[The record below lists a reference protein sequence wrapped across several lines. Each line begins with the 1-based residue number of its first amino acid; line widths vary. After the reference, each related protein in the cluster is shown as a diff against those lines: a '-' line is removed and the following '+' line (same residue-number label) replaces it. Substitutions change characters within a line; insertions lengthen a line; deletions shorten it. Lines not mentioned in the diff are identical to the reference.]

1 MIYAFLVTMHDDP
14 ATWHTS
20 IQFALCIIV
29 YSLLQF
35 IAVGC
40 APPPHAPQP

>member
-1 MIYAFLVTMHDDP
+1 MIYAFPATVHDDP
-14 ATWHTS
+14 ATWRTS
-20 IQFALCIIV
+20 IQFALRIIV
-29 YSLLQF
+29 YSLLRI